1 MKRILAGAAA
11 VLAAVVMAL
20 AAVAAVGSVVSCG
33 RRAAGTTQEQARQ
46 EAKLERQAAK
56 QAARKVE
63 KAAKQAG
70 RKAEKAASQAGTA
83 AEEAEVLGRAV
94 VTLSV
99 CHVQT
104 APDYESALDNQFLMG
119 RVVEMIGREGYWVQ
133 VRYPEGE
140 SMATGWVNE
149 LALAPME
156 EPALDAWLSSP
167 RYICTAVFSHV
178 YRQPSA
184 QSDYLVG
191 WVLGDIAR
199 QTLDDRGRPV
209 RAGRFLGVT
218 LPDGQQGYV
227 PEDTAAD
234 FRQWAETREPTA
246 ENILAT
252 ARQLLGSTYLWGG
265 TSVQGVDCSGLVQLA
280 FFMNGVLLPRNSGT
294 QNRCGT
300 EVWTAPEEGALPDA
314 ALVQPG
320 DLLSFGTPAQD
331 GNRERITHIALSL
344 GGLEILQSSQL
355 VRINTLEPGRPDTY
369 ARTPLHVRRLIPAT
383 PGLDAWR
390 TVPGAALL
398 KDSPLYFARPAEPV
412 PEETLAGGA
421 DAFFRADTLSDAVFA
436 RMDGVS
442 WKPGCPVPREEL
454 RYLRVLHRDAS
465 GAAYVGEMVVN
476 QSIAQD
482 VLEIFRALFDAGYP
496 IEKMRLIDDYGGD
509 DAASMAANNSS
520 CFNYRP
526 KAHNTAELSLHASGR
541 AIDINPR
548 YNPYVRVRADG
559 TRLVEPPEAAPYADR
574 SRPSPYRIE
583 RGDLCH
589 RLFLEHGFRWG
600 GGWASGPDY
609 QHFEK

>member
-1 MKRILAGAAA
+1 MKCDKAMGMKRILAA
-11 VLAAVVMAL
+11 VAVAVAVV
-20 AAVAAVGSVVSCG
+20 AAGVVVSCG
-33 RRAAGTTQEQARQ
+33 RRAAGTAQEQARQ
-46 EAKLERQAAK
+46 AAKLARQAGK
-56 QAARKVE
+56 Q
-63 KAAKQAG
+63 
-70 RKAEKAASQAGTA
+70 AASQARP
-83 AEEAEVLGRAV
+83 EEAEVLGRAV

-104 APDYESALDNQFLMG
+104 APDYESSLDNQFLMG

-156 EPALDAWLSSP
+156 EPALEAWLASP

-178 YRQPSA
+178 YRQPSV
-184 QSDYLVG
+184 QSDYLAG

-246 ENILAT
+246 ANILAT

-265 TSVQGVDCSGLVQLA
+265 ASVLGVDCSGLVQLA

-300 EVWTAPEEGALPDA
+300 EVWAAPEEGALPDA

-320 DLLSFGTPAQD
+320 DLLTFGTPAQD

-369 ARTPLHVRRLIPAT
+369 ARAPLHVRRLIPET
-383 PGLDAWR
+383 PGLEAWR

-398 KDSPLYFARPAEPV
+398 KDSPLYFARPAAPV
-412 PEETLAGGA
+412 PEEALAAGV

-465 GAAYVGEMVVN
+465 GAALIGEMVVN

-526 KAHNTAELSLHASGR
+526 KAHNAAELSLHASGR

-559 TRLVEPPEAAPYADR
+559 TLLVEPPEAAPYADR
-574 SRPSPYRIE
+574 SRPPPYRIE
-583 RGDLCH
+583 RDDLCH